1 MCYRTM
7 RAVFG
12 CSMDLLASVAGTP
25 KAKASPCPYRAPRL
39 GLLFI
44 SVLGMFF
51 VFVFVFFVLVLCWR
65 LLLHAGLAFN
75 AAITNTS
82 DVIEMFLHN
91 LIDELVK
98 VQSDKGN
105 I

>member
-1 MCYRTM
+1 
-7 RAVFG
+7 
-12 CSMDLLASVAGTP
+12 LLV
-25 KAKASPCPYRAPRL
+25 
-39 GLLFI
+39 
-44 SVLGMFF
+44 
-51 VFVFVFFVLVLCWR
+51 
-65 LLLHAGLAFN
+65 HAGLAFN

-82 DVIEMFLHN
+82 DAIEMFLHN

>member
-1 MCYRTM
+1 MCYRAM

-44 SVLGMFF
+44 SVLGMFS
-51 VFVFVFFVLVLCWR
+51 FFFFSIVMVVACTCR
-65 LLLHAGLAFN
+65 FGLQCSN
-75 AAITNTS
+75 NKYIRC
-82 DVIEMFLHN
+82 H
-91 LIDELVK
+91 
-98 VQSDKGN
+98 
-105 I
+105 